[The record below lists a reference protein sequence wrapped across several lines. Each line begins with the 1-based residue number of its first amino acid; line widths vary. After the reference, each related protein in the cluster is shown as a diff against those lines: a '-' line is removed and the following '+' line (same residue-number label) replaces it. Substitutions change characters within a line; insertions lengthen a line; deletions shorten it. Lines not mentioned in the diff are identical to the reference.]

1 MEPLAFDYE
10 DLHLRGDRGV
20 FELFDLGSAGHAFR
34 VPPRW
39 LGALAHYKSAHYKK
53 PEKPGEL
60 FFGVVRDPNA
70 ALYGTDR
77 LAFRFAGSQ
86 AVRVPPGDE
95 PLFRA
100 YFTQVAALAG
110 RRVV

>member
-10 DLHLRGDRGV
+10 DLHLRVDRGV
-20 FELFDLGSAGHAFR
+20 FELFNLGTAEHTFR
-34 VPPRW
+34 VPLPW
-39 LGALAHYKSAHYKK
+39 LGALVHYKK
-53 PEKPGEL
+53 PGKPGQL

-77 LAFRFAGSQ
+77 LAFRFASSP
-86 AVRVPPGDE
+86 AVQVPPGDE

-100 YFTQVAALAG
+100 YFTEVAALAG